1 MTNLYKNIK
10 LVIKGFLIGAS
21 AITPGLSSGTVAI
34 LLGIYNDLI
43 ENLNTV
49 IYFRKEHFFKSFFY
63 VLFISTGVVISFI
76 FIADFIDQVYDKYPS
91 QLNIF
96 FVGLITGTIHMIS
109 KKIIKKK
116 LKKHSFFSLT
126 LIFIFFYSL
135 VLVINFLSLEKF
147 YLANADNFIVRAIT
161 IVTSGFL
168 GSFSAIIPGLSGSMI
183 LVFIGTYNTIIEAL
197 VSNDWIILFMFML
210 GGFVGFLICIKII
223 KYAIMNYIQKLN
235 VAILGLMF
243 GSVTVILSF
252 IPLVDLNILSLFL
265 FLFGFIFIFLTER
278 NKKNN

>member
-1 MTNLYKNIK
+1 MTNLYRNIK
-10 LVIKGFLIGAS
+10 LIIKGFLIGAS

-49 IYFRKEHFFKSFFY
+49 IYLRKEHFFKSLFY
-63 VLFISTGVVISFI
+63 VLYISIGVVISFL

-96 FVGLITGTIHMIS
+96 FVGLIIGTIYMVS
-109 KKIIKKK
+109 KKIRKNE
-116 LKKHSFFSLT
+116 LKKYSFFSLT

-135 VLVINFLSLEKF
+135 VLGINFLSLEKF
-147 YLANADNFIVRAIT
+147 YLANANDFIVKAI
-161 IVTSGFL
+161 IIITSGFL

-197 VSNDWIILFMFML
+197 VLTDWLILIMFVF
-210 GGFVGFLICIKII
+210 GGFIGFLICIKII
-223 KYAIMNYIQKLN
+223 KYAIKNYIQHLN
-235 VAILGLMF
+235 IAILGLMF
-243 GSVTVILSF
+243 GSVTVILS
-252 IPLVDLNILSLFL
+252 IISLEGLDILSLFL
-265 FLFGFIFIFLTER
+265 FLFGFIIIFLTER

>member
-1 MTNLYKNIK
+1 M
-10 LVIKGFLIGAS
+10 
-21 AITPGLSSGTVAI
+21 
-34 LLGIYNDLI
+34 
-43 ENLNTV
+43 
-49 IYFRKEHFFKSFFY
+49 
-63 VLFISTGVVISFI
+63 
-76 FIADFIDQVYDKYPS
+76 
-91 QLNIF
+91 
-96 FVGLITGTIHMIS
+96 
-109 KKIIKKK
+109 
-116 LKKHSFFSLT
+116 T

-147 YLANADNFIVRAIT
+147 YLANADNFIVKAIT
-161 IVTSGFL
+161 IITSGFL

-183 LVFIGTYNTIIEAL
+183 LVFIGTYTTIIEAL
-197 VSNDWIILFMFML
+197 VSNDWIILIMFML

>member
-1 MTNLYKNIK
+1 MTNLYRNIK
-10 LVIKGFLIGAS
+10 LIIKGFLIGAS

-49 IYFRKEHFFKSFFY
+49 IYLRKEHFFKSLFY
-63 VLFISTGVVISFI
+63 VLYISIGVVISFL
-76 FIADFIDQVYDKYPS
+76 FIADFIDQVYDKYPA

-96 FVGLITGTIHMIS
+96 FVGLIIGTIYMVS
-109 KKIIKKK
+109 KKIRKNELRKY
-116 LKKHSFFSLT
+116 SFFSLT

-135 VLVINFLSLEKF
+135 VLGINFLSLEKF
-147 YLANADNFIVRAIT
+147 YLANANDFIVKAI
-161 IVTSGFL
+161 IIITSGFL

-197 VSNDWIILFMFML
+197 VLTDWIILIMFIF
-210 GGFVGFLICIKII
+210 GGFIGFLICIKII
-223 KYAIMNYIQKLN
+223 KYTIKNYIQHLN
-235 VAILGLMF
+235 IAILGLMF
-243 GSVTVILSF
+243 GSVTVILS
-252 IPLVDLNILSLFL
+252 IISLEGLDILSLFL
-265 FLFGFIFIFLTER
+265 FLFGFIIIFLTER